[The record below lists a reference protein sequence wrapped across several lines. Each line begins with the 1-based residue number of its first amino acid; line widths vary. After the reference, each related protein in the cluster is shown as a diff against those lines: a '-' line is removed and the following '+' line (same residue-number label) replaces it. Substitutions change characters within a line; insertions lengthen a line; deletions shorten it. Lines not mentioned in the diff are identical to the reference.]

1 MKYDSIMIRYGELTL
16 KGKNRKTFTK
26 TLSDN
31 IKLSLADMSELSFEK
46 QYDRFYVKLS
56 DFSDVDE
63 ILNRLSKIP
72 GIHNFSL
79 VKKVEKDIDDICK
92 TSLIIVN
99 DILDESIDEI
109 TTFKVKASRAD
120 KDFALISDDINR
132 KVASTILKNTPLKV
146 DVHNPSLIIKV
157 EVRIDAAYVLIKTYS
172 GLGGLP
178 LGSSGTGLLMISGG
192 IDSPVAGYLMMKRGV
207 KIKAIHFSSPPYT
220 SDMAVY
226 KVKTLLKS
234 LAKVQG
240 EIEFINIP
248 FTKLQLAIYDAAGD
262 KYAITLM
269 RRMMYRIADAVSKIE
284 NCQCIING
292 ESIGQVAS
300 QTLESMGVINEVTN
314 SVVIRPLA
322 VYDKN
327 AIIKISKEIDTYETS
342 IMPFED
348 CCTIFDPKNPT
359 TRPRLDTCEKY
370 EEMFDFNQM
379 IIEAIQNSTK
389 EKITVTLK

>member
-1 MKYDSIMIRYGELTL
+1 MIYDSIMVRYGELSL
-16 KGKNRKTFTK
+16 KGKNKKVFIN

-31 IKLSLADMSELSFEK
+31 IKMSLADMSELEFDK

-56 DFSDVDE
+56 SFSDVDE
-63 ILNRLSKIP
+63 ILSRLAKIP

-79 VKKVEKDIDDICK
+79 VKKVNKDIDEICNI
-92 TSLIIVN
+92 SLEIIN
-99 DILDESIDEI
+99 DILLESNEKL
-109 TTFKVKASRAD
+109 TFKVKASRQD
-120 KDFALISDDINR
+120 KDFPLLSDDINR
-132 KVASTILKNTPLKV
+132 KVATIILKNTPIKV
-146 DVHNPSLIIKV
+146 DVHNPSLIVKV
-157 EVRIDAAYVLIKTYS
+157 EVRNDAAYVSIKTFA

-178 LGSSGTGLLMISGG
+178 LGSSGKGMLMISGG
-192 IDSPVAGYLMMKRGV
+192 IDSPVAGYMMMKRGV
-207 KIKAIHFSSPPYT
+207 KIEAVHFSSPPYT

-240 EIEFINIP
+240 KVKFINIP

-269 RRMMYRIADAVSKIE
+269 RRMMYRIADLVAKK
-284 NCQCIING
+284 NHCQCIVNG

-314 SVVIRPLA
+314 SVIIRPLA
-322 VYDKN
+322 IFDKSD
-327 AIIKISKEIDTYETS
+327 IIKISKDIGTFETS

-359 TRPRLDTCEKY
+359 TKPRLESCEKY
-370 EEMFDFNQM
+370 EAMFDYKAM
-379 IIEAIQNSTK
+379 IEEAINEATV
-389 EKITVTLK
+389 EYITVD

>member
-1 MKYDSIMIRYGELTL
+1 MIYDSIMVRYGELSL
-16 KGKNRKTFTK
+16 KGKNKKVFIN

-31 IKLSLADMSELSFEK
+31 IKMSLADMSELEFDK

-56 DFSDVDE
+56 SFSDVDE
-63 ILNRLSKIP
+63 ILSRLAKIP

-79 VKKVEKDIDDICK
+79 VKKVNKDIDEICNI
-92 TSLIIVN
+92 SLEIIN
-99 DILDESIDEI
+99 DILLESSEKL
-109 TTFKVKASRAD
+109 TFKVKASRQD
-120 KDFALISDDINR
+120 KDFPLISDDINR
-132 KVASTILKNTPLKV
+132 KVATIILKNTPIKV
-146 DVHNPSLIIKV
+146 DVHNPSLIVKV
-157 EVRIDAAYVLIKTYS
+157 EVRNDAAYVSIKTFA

-178 LGSSGTGLLMISGG
+178 LGSSGKGMLMISGG
-192 IDSPVAGYLMMKRGV
+192 IDSPVAGYMMMKRGV
-207 KIKAIHFSSPPYT
+207 KIEAVHFSSPPYT

-240 EIEFINIP
+240 KVKFINIP

-269 RRMMYRIADAVSKIE
+269 RRMMYRIADLVAKK
-284 NCQCIING
+284 NHCQCIVNG

-314 SVVIRPLA
+314 SVIVRPLA
-322 VYDKN
+322 IFDKSD
-327 AIIKISKEIDTYETS
+327 IIKISKDIGTFETS

-359 TRPRLDTCEKY
+359 TKPRLESCEKY
-370 EEMFDFNQM
+370 EAMFDYKAM
-379 IIEAIQNSTK
+379 IEEAINEATV
-389 EKITVTLK
+389 EYITVD

>member
-1 MKYDSIMIRYGELTL
+1 MNYDSIMVRYGELYL
-16 KGKNRKTFTK
+16 KGKNKKVFIN
-26 TLSDN
+26 TLSNN
-31 IKLSLADMSELSFEK
+31 IKSSLADMSELSFDK
-46 QYDRFYVKLS
+46 QYDRFYVILS
-56 DFSDVDE
+56 EFSDVDE

-79 VKKVEKDIDDICK
+79 VKKVEKDIDKICDV
-92 TSLIIVN
+92 SLEIIN
-99 DILDESIDEI
+99 DILAESIEEKL
-109 TTFKVKASRAD
+109 TFKVKASRSD
-120 KDFALISDDINR
+120 KDYPLISDDINR
-132 KVASTILKNTPLKV
+132 KVATVILKNTPLKV
-146 DVHNPSLIIKV
+146 DIHNPSLIIKV
-157 EVRIDAAYVLIKTYS
+157 EVRMDAAYVLIKTFN

-178 LGSSGTGLLMISGG
+178 LGCSGKGMLMISGG
-192 IDSPVAGYLMMKRGV
+192 IDSPVAGYMMMKRGV
-207 KIKAIHFSSPPYT
+207 KIEAIHFSSPPYT

-240 EIEFINIP
+240 EVKFINIP

-269 RRMMYRIADAVSKIE
+269 RRMMYRIADIVAKKN

-322 VYDKN
+322 VFDKSD
-327 AIIKISKEIDTYETS
+327 IIKISKEIETYETS

-359 TRPRLDTCEKY
+359 TRPRKETCEKF
-370 EEMFDFNQM
+370 ESIFDYKAL
-379 IIEAIQNSTK
+379 IEEAINEASVEIIK
-389 EKITVTLK
+389 LD